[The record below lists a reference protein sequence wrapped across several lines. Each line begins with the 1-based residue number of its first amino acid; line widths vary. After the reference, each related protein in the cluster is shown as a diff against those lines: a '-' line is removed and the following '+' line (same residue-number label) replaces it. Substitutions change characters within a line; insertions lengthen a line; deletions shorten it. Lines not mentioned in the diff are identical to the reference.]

1 MQRFFLSATHIIPF
15 IVRPNEWND
24 VYSVGGRSD
33 DVLASSID

>member
-15 IVRPNEWND
+15 IVRPNEWNN